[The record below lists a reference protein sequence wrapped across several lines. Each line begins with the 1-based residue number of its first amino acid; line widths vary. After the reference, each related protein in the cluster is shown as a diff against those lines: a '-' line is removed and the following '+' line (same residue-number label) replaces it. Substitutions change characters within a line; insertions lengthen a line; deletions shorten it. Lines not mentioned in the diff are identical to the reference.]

1 MSVRGGSPSGAQ
13 GREGLR
19 ERQRFARHPRRT
31 VTSPPAIGDDM
42 TIDRRKFTKIAGAGA
57 ATVVV
62 AWQQACAQVAETGEV
77 SEETV
82 RVLLNAQGA
91 PAMYDDPEE
100 FERLRGAIASSVR
113 TSQQLRSFE
122 LSEDEQPITIFRR
135 G

>member
-1 MSVRGGSPSGAQ
+1 
-13 GREGLR
+13 
-19 ERQRFARHPRRT
+19 
-31 VTSPPAIGDDM
+31 M

-82 RVLLNAQGA
+82 RVLLSAQGN
-91 PAMYDDPEE
+91 PAMYDDPDEL
-100 FERLRGAIASSVR
+100 ERLRGAIASSVR

-122 LSEDEQPITIFRR
+122 LSEDEQPVTIFRR